1 MLVKTIIS
9 ILVVASLL
17 VVGSIYE
24 QYFVNKQFD
33 ELNGVLIQL
42 YQKIDNE
49 TATQDDVYAVQKNWL
64 NKKKVL
70 HVFIPHN
77 EIKEID
83 LWLSESATLVRDKE
97 WKDAISKIEVLIELT
112 EQIPKTFVLSW
123 ENVL

>member
-1 MLVKTIIS
+1 MVKTFIS

-17 VVGSIYE
+17 FVGSIYE
-24 QYFVNKQFD
+24 NTFVKRQF
-33 ELNGVLIQL
+33 EEINQVLVTL
-42 YQKIDNE
+42 YDKIDDE

-64 NKKKVL
+64 AKKKVL
-70 HVFIPHN
+70 HIFIPHN

-112 EQIPKTFVLSW
+112 EQIPKTFMLSW
-123 ENVL
+123 ENIL